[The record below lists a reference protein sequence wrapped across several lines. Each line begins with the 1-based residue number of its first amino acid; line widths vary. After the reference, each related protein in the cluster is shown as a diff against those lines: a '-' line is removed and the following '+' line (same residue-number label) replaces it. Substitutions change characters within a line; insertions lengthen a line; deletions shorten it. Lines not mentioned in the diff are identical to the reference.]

1 MAENNENAD
10 AGVVKRRVGGGFAAM
25 GKQEGRGLM
34 FVRATISWVSGA
46 LLALAA
52 LQAANAQDLSVDAD
66 LSVVDEATAPDT
78 EWRYMVGI
86 GVAAVPDYEGSEDYE
101 AAPVPLARIQRGEIY
116 AKLTGLKLSTNLV
129 PHPNFRLGPVLNV
142 RGERDKVDND
152 RVDDMRDIDTAL
164 EAGVVGGYDLEL
176 DRAVLSLEVEWLVDV
191 SDEHEGWLLIPRVK
205 YVRSLSDSFT
215 LLASTSLTVASEDYM
230 ETYFGVSGAD
240 SVKSGLSPFDAD
252 EGVKDWSL
260 ALGGVYNVTDSWG
273 VGAFALYKVLLEDAA
288 DSPVVDDVGDENQLI
303 GGIFTTYK
311 F

>member
-1 MAENNENAD
+1 LALLENE
-10 AGVVKRRVGGGFAAM
+10 
-25 GKQEGRGLM
+25 EGSLSM
-34 FVRATISWVSGA
+34 FVRGTISLVSGA

-52 LQAANAQDLSVDAD
+52 LQAASAQDLSVDAD
-66 LSVVDEATAPDT
+66 VPAVDEPSKPSP

-86 GVAAVPDYEGSEDYE
+86 GAAVVPDYEGSEDYT
-101 AAPVPLARIQRGEIY
+101 AAPVPLARIQRGDLY
-116 AKLTGLKLSTNLV
+116 AKLTGLKLSSNLV

-152 RVDDMRDIDTAL
+152 RVDNMEDIDSAL
-164 EAGVVGGYDLEL
+164 ELGVVGGYDVKL
-176 DRAVLSLEVEWLVDV
+176 DKAVLSLEVEFLADV
-191 SDEHEGWLLIPRVK
+191 SDEHEGWLLTPRIK

-215 LLASTSLTVASEDYM
+215 LLASTSLTVASDDYM
-230 ETYFGVSGAD
+230 ETYFGVSSSD
-240 SVKSGLSPFDAD
+240 SVRSGLSTFDAD

-260 ALGGVYNVTDSWG
+260 ALGAVYNLTDSWG
-273 VGAFALYKVLLEDAA
+273 IGAFALYKLLLEDAA

>member
-1 MAENNENAD
+1 
-10 AGVVKRRVGGGFAAM
+10 
-25 GKQEGRGLM
+25 M
-34 FVRATISWVSGA
+34 FVRGTISLVSGA

-52 LQAANAQDLSVDAD
+52 LQAASAQDLSVDAD
-66 LSVVDEATAPDT
+66 VPAVDEPSKPSP

-86 GVAAVPDYEGSEDYE
+86 GAAVVPDYEGSEDYT
-101 AAPVPLARIQRGEIY
+101 AAPVPLARIQRGDLY
-116 AKLTGLKLSTNLV
+116 AKLTGLKLSSNLV

-152 RVDDMRDIDTAL
+152 RVDNMEDIDSAL
-164 EAGVVGGYDLEL
+164 ELGVVGGYDVKL
-176 DRAVLSLEVEWLVDV
+176 DKAVLSLEVEFLADV
-191 SDEHEGWLLIPRVK
+191 SDEHEGWLLTPRIK

-240 SVKSGLSPFDAD
+240 SVRSGLSTFDAD

-260 ALGGVYNVTDSWG
+260 ALGAVYNVTDSWG
-273 VGAFALYKVLLEDAA
+273 IGAFGLYKKLLEDAE